1 VRCVRDD
8 ASFQVMWRDATNAP
22 RDREAG
28 GEVGRSESSLDEARR
43 CGSTSL
49 RSGQDRR
56 QGDGRRKTKA
66 KTRAGSLAMLLPS
79 RRDSLRHEPR
89 SRDIGKYLLP
99 AFICSLSIVDK
110 TVSKQFSFD
119 RKKRISDVKGEQMI
133 EKYKVLVFYN
143 ALIALIL
150 FLFSLPF
157 LLTLS

>member
-1 VRCVRDD
+1 
-8 ASFQVMWRDATNAP
+8 MWRDATNAP

-66 KTRAGSLAMLLPS
+66 KTRAGPLAMLLPS
-79 RRDSLRHEPR
+79 RRDSLRHEGTS

-99 AFICSLSIVDK
+99 AFICSALSIVDK
-110 TVSKQFSFD
+110 AVSKQFPLIE
-119 RKKRISDVKGEQMI
+119 RKE
-133 EKYKVLVFYN
+133 
-143 ALIALIL
+143 
-150 FLFSLPF
+150 
-157 LLTLS
+157 